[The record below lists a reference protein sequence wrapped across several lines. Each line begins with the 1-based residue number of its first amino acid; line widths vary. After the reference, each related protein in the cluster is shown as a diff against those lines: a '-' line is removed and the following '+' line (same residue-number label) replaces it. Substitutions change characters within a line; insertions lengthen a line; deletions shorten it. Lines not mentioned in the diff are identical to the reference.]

1 MSDIKPLTE
10 REEIQQY
17 AWSSGDRTNDL
28 RVALK
33 SLSTVRLLLNKPSAD
48 YNAHK
53 LHPLTEQVDKMYD
66 QLEDEMLTSAGR
78 NGELMRHRLQR
89 DRGLAEK
96 ESD

>member
-10 REEIQQY
+10 QEEIQQY
-17 AWSSGDRTNDL
+17 AWAWGDRTNDL

-78 NGELMRHRLQR
+78 NGDLMRHRLQR
-89 DRGLAEK
+89 DKGLEEK